1 MSYSCCQ
8 QHYAISAQNTVEP
21 SPLNRHIYMYVQHV
35 QYVCPT
41 TADTCTYDIV
51 DNSECPDCI
60 SVDVSTFKSPLQAIQ
75 YQLWS
80 RLSLRNSE

>member
-8 QHYAISAQNTVEP
+8 QHHAISAQNTVEP

-41 TADTCTYDIV
+41 TAASYDLV

-60 SVDVSTFKSPLQAIQ
+60 SMDFNAFKPPLQAIH